1 MRQGRTDQELG
12 RGDVVRSAHRSVTA
26 TQATTVM
33 MDGRRTIR
41 VRRATPADHERVT
54 SLVLR
59 LLSEL
64 FDPVACGYNRETL
77 GPAVEKLIRDG
88 SGSWAL
94 LAHLDQE
101 APVGILTLNECTA
114 IYAFGRFGEISE
126 LYVEPEHR
134 SAGVGAALVDEAIR
148 FGRERGWSLLE
159 VGAPDVPK
167 WQRTVDFYLRRG
179 FSVVGPRLA
188 RDIGA

>member
-1 MRQGRTDQELG
+1 MRNARQP
-12 RGDVVRSAHRSVTA
+12 
-26 TQATTVM
+26 
-33 MDGRRTIR
+33 IR
-41 VRRATPADHERVT
+41 VRWATPADHDSVT

-64 FDPVACGYNRETL
+64 FDPVECGYSRETL
-77 GPAVEKLIRDG
+77 APAVEKLICDG

-94 LAHLDQE
+94 LAYRDQD

-126 LYVEPEHR
+126 LYVDPESR

-159 VGAPDVPK
+159 VGAPDVSK

-179 FSVVGPRLA
+179 FSMVGPRLT
-188 RDIGA
+188 RDLDA

>member
-1 MRQGRTDQELG
+1 MN
-12 RGDVVRSAHRSVTA
+12 VRKP
-26 TQATTVM
+26 
-33 MDGRRTIR
+33 IR
-41 VRRATPADHERVT
+41 VRRATAADHDRVT

-64 FDPVACGYNRETL
+64 FDPVACGYSRETL
-77 GPAVEKLIRDG
+77 APAVEKLIRDG

-126 LYVEPEHR
+126 LYVEPGHR

-167 WQRTVDFYLRRG
+167 WQRTVDFYLRHG
-179 FSVVGPRLA
+179 FSVVGPRLT
-188 RDIGA
+188 RDIDA